1 MRINNYS
8 DFSLYSTLFN
18 SLNKTS
24 STSSSNPLSFYP
36 LFNQNSGVSKDYFFY
51 DKNFNPSDVLK
62 SASDFQDSA
71 NKLLE
76 SSESFLFYSKENVF
90 EETVVETSVNWAN
103 VSKNTSN
110 TPGAFN
116 VEVSQ
121 LASSQVNEGNF
132 LSKSGLDFETG
143 YQSFNLSTGGKNIE
157 ISTNV
162 SALDT
167 NEDVFNRVANEI
179 NRKSTDVMANVVTG
193 KNGEISIE
201 VVSNETGKNS
211 AFSIK
216 DIGSGSIVE
225 KSGIGNVSREAGNS
239 IYSVNGVSRESSSNE
254 LIINND
260 LSVNVSD
267 VGKFDVSV
275 SRDSRTVVSNI
286 ESFISDLN
294 SFLKSFDKNSSS
306 LSGLTD
312 SFVSNIMQSSNVLNA
327 IGIEFRDGKF
337 NITDKFYELA
347 RESDGIDSKIKPVL
361 ESFVQDVSI
370 NAASVSQVSVLSL
383 TDLGANSMAN
393 YNFLGTQQSSFN
405 LMGLMNQS
413 SYMDILFGS
422 LFNNYA

>member
-1 MRINNYS
+1 M
-8 DFSLYSTLFN
+8 
-18 SLNKTS
+18 
-24 STSSSNPLSFYP
+24 
-36 LFNQNSGVSKDYFFY
+36 
-51 DKNFNPSDVLK
+51 
-62 SASDFQDSA
+62 
-71 NKLLE
+71 
-76 SSESFLFYSKENVF
+76 
-90 EETVVETSVNWAN
+90 N
-103 VSKNTSN
+103 VS
-110 TPGAFN
+110 
-116 VEVSQ
+116 V
-121 LASSQVNEGNF
+121 
-132 LSKSGLDFETG
+132 
-143 YQSFNLSTGGKNIE
+143 
-157 ISTNV
+157 
-162 SALDT
+162 LDT
-167 NEDVFNRVANEI
+167 NEDVFNRIANEI
-179 NRKSTDVMANVVTG
+179 NRKSIDVTANVLNG

-201 VVSNETGKNS
+201 VVSNETGKDA
-211 AFSIK
+211 AFSIS

-239 IYSVNGVSRESSSNE
+239 IYNVSGVSRESSSNE

-260 LSVNVSD
+260 LSVNVND

-327 IGIEFRDGKF
+327 IGIEFKDGNF
-337 NITDKFYELA
+337 NVTDKFYELA
-347 RESDGIDSKIKPVL
+347 RDSDGIDSKIKPVL

-383 TDLGANSMAN
+383 TDLGANSMTN